1 MSLCF
6 LRYWHLPAKNVGH
19 HMILTTSS
27 SRVVRYSAYQCTKYE
42 TASISRYRN
51 TSRSENFK
59 NGARDSDHVP
69 FRHDLLSSGMGYYD
83 PSILNTKSEVSIF
96 THYEHK
102 NSDATYRKCGCLVTQ
117 DHWNVT
123 IRYSAYDFLFTF
135 NRNYVSI
142 MYHLQDAVSFFVESR
157 RFHLPHLHLPPSL
170 GVTPFEFQDNLWNQK
185 TRVPGLSCGAV
196 YIIQCS
202 AVLIQYQNMTDI
214 QTDRMTAY
222 TTQSELTL

>member
-1 MSLCF
+1 MGHVTLATSL
-6 LRYWHLPAKNVGH
+6 
-19 HMILTTSS
+19 
-27 SRVVRYSAYQCTKYE
+27 
-42 TASISRYRN
+42 
-51 TSRSENFK
+51 
-59 NGARDSDHVP
+59 
-69 FRHDLLSSGMGYYD
+69 SGMICYHQAGAYYD
-83 PSILNTKSEVSIF
+83 PSILHTKSEVSIF

-185 TRVPGLSCGAV
+185 TRVPGLSRGAV

-222 TTQSELTL
+222 TTQSELTLQKPSLYNCRVSCTTAWQM